1 VRLVFTGHIAGAG
14 SGSGLR
20 IVVGAWDRSPFGA
33 FTDVML
39 QTADDER
46 VLLAPDDTIAD
57 FVSSTYRFD
66 RVQLG
71 DVSST
76 LDAQQL
82 TVSTEEFEARIRL
95 GGPAPVDRLLRLV
108 PSRLATSPR
117 WLRAIDPVAAR
128 VVPGVHTFGTAGN
141 GRVEYYGVRR
151 SRRITAVDGH
161 YRGVSLDGLAPLRPP
176 VSFGFSSAPS
186 APQIVSVTT
195 TIDESGKAIR

>member
-1 VRLVFTGHIAGAG
+1 MRRVFTGHIAGAG
-14 SGSGLR
+14 TGAGLR
-20 IVVGAWDRSPFGA
+20 IVVGAWDHSPFGA

-71 DVSST
+71 EVSST

-82 TVSTEEFEARIRL
+82 TVSTEGFEARIGL
-95 GGPAPVDRLLRLV
+95 GGPAPIDRLLRLV

-117 WLRAIDPVAAR
+117 WLRVIDPVAAR
-128 VVPGVHTFGTAGN
+128 VVPGVHTYGTAGN

-151 SRRITAVDGH
+151 SRRITAIDGH
-161 YRGVSLDGLAPLRPP
+161 YRGASFGGLAPLRPP

-186 APQIVSVTT
+186 SPQIVSVTT
-195 TIDESGKAIR
+195 TIDESGQAIR

>member
-1 VRLVFTGHIAGAG
+1 
-14 SGSGLR
+14 
-20 IVVGAWDRSPFGA
+20 
-33 FTDVML
+33 ML

-82 TVSTEEFEARIRL
+82 TVSTKEFEARIRL

-108 PSRLATSPR
+108 PSPLGASPR
-117 WLRAIDPVAAR
+117 GVGGLR
-128 VVPGVHTFGTAGN
+128 PGPG
-141 GRVEYYGVRR
+141 
-151 SRRITAVDGH
+151 
-161 YRGVSLDGLAPLRPP
+161 RGVARWAP
-176 VSFGFSSAPS
+176 F
-186 APQIVSVTT
+186 
-195 TIDESGKAIR
+195 